1 MPRIS
6 GNTMRPSMAEDDGC
20 PINNL
25 PGRYTTE
32 DWVVHYWDV
41 GPDGELHSRQVVIQ
55 LPKGYAHA
63 SARVAIGE
71 PGCVH
76 RVRRWGVQL
85 YTRILQDIGFD
96 PALYVGRRGTR
107 SSDGG
112 DAELISILIQ
122 ATHFDLP
129 AHFIIASA
137 EHPLLL
143 FGPQGLLRGSYT
155 RSHTH
160 LGATV
165 YLLTEGEVNG
175 TFGRL
180 HGDNRALYQRALA
193 DVLQA
198 LRQQKDF

>member
-6 GNTMRPSMAEDDGC
+6 GNTMRPSAAEDDGC

-25 PGRYTTE
+25 PGRYATE
-32 DWVVHYWDV
+32 DCVVHYWDV
-41 GPDGELHSRQVVIQ
+41 GPEGELQSRQAVIQ
-55 LPKGYAHA
+55 LPIGYAQACPHT
-63 SARVAIGE
+63 SIEE

-85 YTRILQDIGFD
+85 YTRILQDIDFD
-96 PALYVGRRGTR
+96 PAQYVGRRGTR
-107 SSDGG
+107 SSDSD

-129 AHFIIASA
+129 AHFVIASA

-155 RSHTH
+155 HWHTH

-198 LRQQKDF
+198 LRQQQDP